1 MDEIFTKSTSHV
13 TAQASDIG
21 LRETT
26 TTRLVFRPIIL
37 DNINN
42 REASVKGNFLFQR
55 KSKNSQ
61 WEDFETIPLSKV
73 KGGEGYKLELKS
85 AELLHLIKHLKPLYD
100 LHKDGGVPRG
110 QRKFVQATPQLE
122 QLAALTADDV
132 SDFLNANTAIGGSLL
147 SKLLN
152 WAVNLDDPTPLIERL
167 VELAPASLGKLNAAI
182 GLQSLK
188 TALATWE
195 ENANNSDEEF
205 WQRTLAEHSFVL
217 EQAFSWPTSI
227 VKGKA
232 YIGGKSVFNTG
243 GNIVD
248 FLMSN
253 SLTRSAAL
261 IEIKTP
267 STRLL
272 GSEYRSGIYNV
283 SNDLSGSIMQTLNY
297 KHSLQEDFTNLTRGQ
312 SDLFESFNPQC
323 AVIIGNSE
331 YELNHQS
338 KTKSF
343 ELYRH
348 QFPGVTVITYDELF
362 NKTKN
367 LINLLE
373 SPNEVDEYDD
383 DIPF

>member
-13 TAQASDIG
+13 TAQASDIE

-26 TTRLVFRPIIL
+26 TTRLVFRPVII
-37 DNINN
+37 DNHNN

-55 KSKNSQ
+55 KLRNSQ

-85 AELLHLIKHLKPLYD
+85 AELLHLITHLKPIYD
-100 LHKDGGVPRG
+100 LHRDGGVPRG

-167 VELAPASLGKLNAAI
+167 VELNSTSLGKLNAAI
-182 GLQSLK
+182 GLQRLK
-188 TALATWE
+188 AALTTWE
-195 ENANNSDEEF
+195 QNANNSDEEF
-205 WQRTLAEHSFVL
+205 WQRTLTEHSFVL

-253 SLTRSAAL
+253 SLTRSAAI

-312 SDLFESFNPQC
+312 SDLFDSFNPQC

-331 YELNHQS
+331 HELNHQS

-343 ELYRH
+343 ELFRH

-362 NKTKN
+362 NKTRN

-373 SPNEVDEYDD
+373 NPNEVDEYDD

>member
-1 MDEIFTKSTSHV
+1 MDEIFTKSTSQV
-13 TAQASDIG
+13 TAQASDIE

-26 TTRLVFRPIIL
+26 TTRLVFRPVIL
-37 DNINN
+37 DNHNN
-42 REASVKGNFLFQR
+42 PEASVKGNFLFQR
-55 KSKNSQ
+55 KSRNSQ

-85 AELLHLIKHLKPLYD
+85 AELLHLITHLKPLYD
-100 LHKDGGVPRG
+100 LHRDGGVPRG

-152 WAVNLDDPTPLIERL
+152 WAVNVDDPTPLIERL
-167 VELAPASLGKLNAAI
+167 VELNPTSLGKLNAAI
-182 GLQSLK
+182 GLQRLK
-188 TALATWE
+188 TALTTWE
-195 ENANNSDEEF
+195 QNANNSDEEF
-205 WQRTLAEHSFVL
+205 WQRTLTEHSFVL

-312 SDLFESFNPQC
+312 SDLFDSFNPQC
-323 AVIIGNSE
+323 AVIIGNSA

-343 ELYRH
+343 ELFRH
-348 QFPGVTVITYDELF
+348 QFPGVIVITYDELF
-362 NKTKN
+362 NKTRN

-373 SPNEVDEYDD
+373 NPNEADEYDD